1 MKKKYLICHCPPK
14 NSGITGVIT
23 EHRLLAPQGK
33 VTMNKSCE
41 FSYPPKFIVA
51 QLVISSPSVL
61 LAWAHPT
68 SSNVFKLWWSIDRIL
83 QQCLCWNGVSLS
95 IKQPFH
101 LSHWKRRQRNGF
113 SLSSASIYQLI
124 FTLPSSPTGDPQ
136 QVCSIL
142 PFWQFWLGMDD
153 CPLHAKDRCELLKSK
168 LELQSSLIC
177 PVLYWAAKEMD
188 PSV

>member
-1 MKKKYLICHCPPK
+1 MPLSSK
-14 NSGITGVIT
+14 
-23 EHRLLAPQGK
+23 
-33 VTMNKSCE
+33 E
-41 FSYPPKFIVA
+41 FRHYRSDHWA
-51 QLVISSPSVL
+51 QAACASRESHYEQILWVLISSQIHSSTISHFIPSVL